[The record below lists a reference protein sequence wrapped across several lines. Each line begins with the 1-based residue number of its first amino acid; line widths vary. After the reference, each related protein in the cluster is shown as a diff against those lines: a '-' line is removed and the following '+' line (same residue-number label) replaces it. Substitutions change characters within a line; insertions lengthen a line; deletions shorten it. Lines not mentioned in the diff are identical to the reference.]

1 MTILS
6 YIERRRITVAKRR
19 RKVANLKMQSNLTHD
34 EIGQAVGVA
43 GITVKR
49 DLKAIELQWREEAVK
64 DIGKVTAEQ
73 IAKID
78 AVELHAWTQWRESVG
93 TQKDGQR
100 QPRERTRVTTKS
112 ELKQDGTKIETE
124 TDKMVETLLPESKY
138 LDIIQKCIEQRCR
151 ILGVKPPDVLDIG
164 PNMADAIQRI
174 YERRKQRL
182 ETDSKDEESEDT

>member
-6 YIERRRITVAKRR
+6 HIEKHRIAIAQRR
-19 RKVANLKMQSNLTHD
+19 RKIANLKMQTNLTHD

-64 DIGKVTAEQ
+64 DIGKITAEQ

-78 AVELHAWTQWRESVG
+78 AVELHAWTQYRESLG
-93 TQKDGQR
+93 TQEDGR
-100 QPRERTRVTTKS
+100 RRPRERTRVTTKS
-112 ELKQDGTKIETE
+112 ELKGDGERVEIE

-164 PNMADAIQRI
+164 PNMADAIERI

-182 ETDSKDEESEDT
+182 ETDSKDEESENT